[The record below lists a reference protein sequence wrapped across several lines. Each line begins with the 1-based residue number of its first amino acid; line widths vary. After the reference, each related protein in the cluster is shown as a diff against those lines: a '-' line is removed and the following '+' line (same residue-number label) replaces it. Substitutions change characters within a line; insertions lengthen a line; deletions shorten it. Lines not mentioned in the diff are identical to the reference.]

1 MPHWRS
7 EVIAK
12 YQSED
17 ADLRMLYSAKYNDE
31 ERPEWKKYSGESPTC
46 KAYFHEWKRIHMWK
60 DVLYRKWESGD
71 GSTTRMQLIVP
82 RALQQTMCR
91 EVHDGRIA
99 SHLGKKKVLRLL
111 NKYFFWYKMDRDVAW
126 WIRTCEVCQRRKRPN
141 KEPRAP
147 MTKFVS
153 GFPNERVAMDVVG
166 PAKESRNGNKYVL
179 CITDHFSKYT
189 KAIPMPDQ
197 VAMRVAKIFVQ
208 EWVYMWGEPLS
219 VHTDRGANFE
229 SELLAEVCRWLQV
242 SKTRTTAYHPQ
253 GNAQVE
259 RYNQTVIDIVS
270 KLTNKETFED
280 WDEQVPIAVSAYN
293 ATEHATTGFT
303 PNKLMFGRE
312 VMHNFDKMLPESAD
326 PEELKTWDQFVQ
338 ALDEK
343 TRRAFEVARETIG
356 RNVLL
361 QKKYY
366 DNKANLIHYE
376 VGDAFM
382 MRDHRKYVGGEK
394 KFADRYVGPFYVLDV
409 LSDVNFRVARTAD
422 EEPQIIHHDR
432 MKKIENREKRD
443 IEWVLK
449 ASRTLQRRKAKEANY
464 DETMTHVLDRLTK
477 LENHSKY
484 AKRKYNRREA
494 APLQAEAG
502 ADAQHPVQRRPGRPR
517 KKKPTETCKAR
528 SKTSTSE
535 RSRDSRQT

>member
-1 MPHWRS
+1 
-7 EVIAK
+7 
-12 YQSED
+12 
-17 ADLRMLYSAKYNDE
+17 
-31 ERPEWKKYSGESPTC
+31 
-46 KAYFHEWKRIHMWK
+46 
-60 DVLYRKWESGD
+60 
-71 GSTTRMQLIVP
+71 
-82 RALQQTMCR
+82 
-91 EVHDGRIA
+91 
-99 SHLGKKKVLRLL
+99 
-111 NKYFFWYKMDRDVAW
+111 
-126 WIRTCEVCQRRKRPN
+126 
-141 KEPRAP
+141 
-147 MTKFVS
+147 
-153 GFPNERVAMDVVG
+153 
-166 PAKESRNGNKYVL
+166 
-179 CITDHFSKYT
+179 
-189 KAIPMPDQ
+189 
-197 VAMRVAKIFVQ
+197 
-208 EWVYMWGEPLS
+208 
-219 VHTDRGANFE
+219 
-229 SELLAEVCRWLQV
+229 
-242 SKTRTTAYHPQ
+242 
-253 GNAQVE
+253 
-259 RYNQTVIDIVS
+259 
-270 KLTNKETFED
+270 
-280 WDEQVPIAVSAYN
+280 
-293 ATEHATTGFT
+293 
-303 PNKLMFGRE
+303 MFGRE

-382 MRDHRKYVGGEK
+382 MRDHRRYDGGEK

-409 LSDVNFRVARTAD
+409 LSDVNFRVARTAE

-494 APLQAEAG
+494 APPQAEAG
-502 ADAQHPVQRRPGRPR
+502 ADEQQPVQRRPGRPR
-517 KKKPTETCKAR
+517 KKKPRPAKREVKRQHLRDLAIQDKR
-528 SKTSTSE
+528 EEENRASKRTKPKTDKTKPREGERKSTRLRE
-535 RSRDSRQT
+535 QREKK